1 MKKILLIAG
10 LIFLTSC
17 GESDSDASSNSQ
29 TYSSNGYVLS
39 TFKNKEFQG
48 LSQTFTSK
56 SECMRVRREL
66 WVENR
71 DNGWTYGCRKR

>member
-1 MKKILLIAG
+1 
-10 LIFLTSC
+10 
-17 GESDSDASSNSQ
+17 
-29 TYSSNGYVLS
+29 VLS
-39 TFKNKEFQG
+39 TFKYKEFQG
-48 LSQTFTSK
+48 LTQKFTSK

>member
-1 MKKILLIAG
+1 MKKLLLIAA

-17 GESDSDASSNSQ
+17 GEVDNNPSNNSQ
-29 TYSSNGYVLS
+29 SYSSNGYVLS
-39 TFKNKEFQG
+39 TFKYKEFQG
-48 LSQTFTSK
+48 LTQKFTSK